1 MKILK
6 ELKNGLKFTIEKFSS
21 QCNGTLSS
29 AQKIAP
35 FNWYCLSHIDVGL
48 WLLEGI
54 FLASGT
60 HPPRVG
66 EVAARTEKAASFVFQ
81 HFLLHIL

>member
-1 MKILK
+1 MVK
-6 ELKNGLKFTIEKFSS
+6 SS
-21 QCNGTLSS
+21 RKKSS
-29 AQKIAP
+29 AVNAMGLCRLRKKIAP

-54 FLASGT
+54 FLASET

-66 EVAARTEKAASFVFQ
+66 EVAARTEKAAPFVFQ